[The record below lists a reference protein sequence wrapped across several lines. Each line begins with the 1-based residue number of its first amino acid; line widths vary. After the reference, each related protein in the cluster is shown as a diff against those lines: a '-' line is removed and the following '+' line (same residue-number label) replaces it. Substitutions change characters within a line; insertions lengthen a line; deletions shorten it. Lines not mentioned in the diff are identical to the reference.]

1 MKEIAVVGEQ
11 EFTLGFRLAGIK
23 NVINAERIPEL
34 LNDNSLGIIILDQQ
48 TMDNLD
54 ERIRE
59 EVVASISPVF
69 VVVTETAE
77 QGELR
82 KMIIQSIGVDLLKEE

>member
-82 KMIIQSIGVDLLKEE
+82 KMIIESIGVDLLKEE

>member
-1 MKEIAVVGEQ
+1 MKEIVVVGEP
-11 EFTLGFRLAGIK
+11 EFTLGFRLAGIRK
-23 NVINAERIPEL
+23 VLDAEKIPQLLDDKSIGIVI
-34 LNDNSLGIIILDQQ
+34 LNQQ

>member
-1 MKEIAVVGEQ
+1 MKEIVVVGEP
-11 EFTLGFRLAGIK
+11 EFTLGFRLAGIRK
-23 NVINAERIPEL
+23 VLDAEKIPQLLDDKSIGIVI
-34 LNDNSLGIIILDQQ
+34 LNQQ

-69 VVVTETAE
+69 VVVAETAE